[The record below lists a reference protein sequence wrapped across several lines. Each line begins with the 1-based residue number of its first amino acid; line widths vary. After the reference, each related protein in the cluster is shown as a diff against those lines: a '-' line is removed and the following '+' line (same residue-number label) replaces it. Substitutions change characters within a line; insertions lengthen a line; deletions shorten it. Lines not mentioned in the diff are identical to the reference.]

1 MKKFLLFVLALF
13 GCVSGAAAVEK
24 CFVPTG
30 RFELAGFQKSTDDEF
45 LYDADGNIYECDDEF
60 CTDSQEVTMPE
71 GHIWQGKTYGES
83 VKYRC
88 RIGDFLNEDRW
99 ERVALDNRTQEFTED
114 KIEYATGGC
123 GNPVGLTEYRFGQ
136 FSADNEFIYDKGKV
150 YECDN
155 EFCKDGAEMCFDA
168 GHYWKGKE
176 IKGAVKYRCEGRT
189 NWVQIEIG
197 DKCVGGKIAPGPGDS
212 DKPEPGENKKSC
224 VDSRTTP
231 EGKACCSLSPS
242 VAKWE
247 NGQCVCVD
255 TNREFSYS
263 DLQGYCNAKGA
274 EDGSYKCDDYDKF
287 AIDTWRSQC
296 EESADVLERIQQLE
310 DFCDS
315 GNVKTDEFNK
325 MFNAIQSLVND
336 NCQKSTVIQEVVVIE
351 AKPKNTDAERKKI
364 LAAENVLKNIESGFD
379 VSVWKDADGK
389 FNTARLASDSIAGVV
404 LGTAGGLITSSVI
417 KKHQVEDG
425 FEDINC
431 VIGGQSVAGWGDEF
445 SVGVQ

>member
-13 GCVSGAAAVEK
+13 GCVSGAAAVEE
-24 CFVPTG
+24 CFVPTD

-60 CTDSQEVTMPE
+60 CTDSQEVTMPA

-88 RIGDFLNEDRW
+88 RIGDYFNEDRW

-155 EFCKDGAEMCFDA
+155 EFCKDGTEKCFDA

-212 DKPEPGENKKSC
+212 DKPKPGENKKSC
-224 VDSRTTP
+224 VETRSTA
-231 EGKACCSLSPS
+231 EGKACCSLSDS
-242 VAKWE
+242 VARWTGSE
-247 NGQCVCVD
+247 CVCVD
-255 TNREFSYS
+255 TNREFSYEG
-263 DLQGYCNAKGA
+263 LQGYCNTKGN
-274 EDGSYKCDDYDKF
+274 EDGIYTCGPADHDSFTIWTTQCADFPEGLAYIEQLKAMCGTAKTSEYDKLF
-287 AIDTWRSQC
+287 
-296 EESADVLERIQQLE
+296 
-310 DFCDS
+310 
-315 GNVKTDEFNK
+315 NVVQSFV
-325 MFNAIQSLVND
+325 NAK
-336 NCQKSTVIQEVVVIE
+336 CQKSTVIQEVVVIKE
-351 AKPKNTDAERKKI
+351 EKPKNTDAERKKI
-364 LAAENVLKNIESGFD
+364 LAAESVLKDIESGFD